1 MINVGSVN
9 DKIMGK
15 TKYIASYLEPDETQ
29 TIKVMTNAENM
40 FVNGL
45 RLLTPHYK
53 VAELKKL
60 EFQKIIN
67 SSNIRF
73 NILNEIATY
82 NIDRSKDK
90 SVIDYNFLESDIET
104 INLNP
109 DELLK
114 YQYKIPAIK
123 QGQLYLKP
131 YLIAP
136 DEFEINLKCEK
147 SIRFKYRF
155 NIPLG
160 CIVFE
165 NHEKLMTF
173 YIISTDHFN
182 ERIDLYDEIMFDL
195 KQYSVIDH
203 DEYEFNLKYDKNIFT
218 LDLKL
223 YKEEA
228 EVYSETKEIDATFT
242 IFNNEV
248 FTFDSYF
255 ENPFEQASGL
265 NFNMRCS
272 SLLMYEDDSLGS
284 LITPSYSGRLD
295 QVSFKIDQE
304 NLSKYYRPKYTNIVF
319 NSANRSINPEKMNM
333 RIKYPHIL
341 IDNKLE
347 FTGIEY
353 YLYSHSSYFT
363 KADFAIEEYDF
374 NNLRSM
380 VIKSIDLID
389 VDSKEL
395 LDHKISYNLT
405 MSNVEVE
412 MKNKTDR
419 KMHFLFNRSSKA
431 GILQDLNQTDNR
443 FVRVNDS
450 ARHIMS
456 SFRYEP
462 TSFKFAGISLLI
474 SESKNANISSII
486 GSTTYDYWNS
496 KIINDSRF
504 IVNEEDFE
512 AIFHTISRTE
522 FEVKGLIKP
531 LNLMFNIPD
540 NYGLFIYGYQII
552 MEHNGIDVPF
562 AQVTFEN
569 VQILNAY
576 QYIPIQIKIQLHGG
590 L

>member
-1 MINVGSVN
+1 MINVGSIN

-29 TIKVMTNAENM
+29 TIKVMANAENM

-53 VAELKKL
+53 VSELKKL

-114 YQYKIPAIK
+114 YQYKIPAIR

-173 YIISTDHFN
+173 YVISTDHFN

-265 NFNMRCS
+265 NFNIKCS

-284 LITPSYSGRLD
+284 LITPSYSDRLD
-295 QVSFKIDQE
+295 QVTFKIDQE
-304 NLSKYYRPKYTNIVF
+304 NLSKYYATKYRPF
-319 NSANRSINPEKMNM
+319 
-333 RIKYPHIL
+333 L
-341 IDNKLE
+341 
-347 FTGIEY
+347 FTGN
-353 YLYSHSSYFT
+353 T
-363 KADFAIEEYDF
+363 
-374 NNLRSM
+374 R
-380 VIKSIDLID
+380 
-389 VDSKEL
+389 
-395 LDHKISYNLT
+395 
-405 MSNVEVE
+405 
-412 MKNKTDR
+412 
-419 KMHFLFNRSSKA
+419 
-431 GILQDLNQTDNR
+431 
-443 FVRVNDS
+443 
-450 ARHIMS
+450 
-456 SFRYEP
+456 
-462 TSFKFAGISLLI
+462 
-474 SESKNANISSII
+474 
-486 GSTTYDYWNS
+486 
-496 KIINDSRF
+496 
-504 IVNEEDFE
+504 
-512 AIFHTISRTE
+512 
-522 FEVKGLIKP
+522 
-531 LNLMFNIPD
+531 
-540 NYGLFIYGYQII
+540 
-552 MEHNGIDVPF
+552 
-562 AQVTFEN
+562 
-569 VQILNAY
+569 
-576 QYIPIQIKIQLHGG
+576 
-590 L
+590 